1 MFKQGAFQI
10 DPNATPE
17 QIATKRA
24 LIAAMAPKYGSAKY
38 VGEGLGQLFY
48 GIGSGRQE
56 RRLDATESA
65 GTKSANDLFARIFG
79 TANSAQSPDMG
90 PLSVLGPTD
99 PWVAGA
105 EAPAGPDPTK
115 TYLGMPDVAEGGLS
129 FPGQPKVTPEGS
141 SGLSF
146 GSNVGQSSG
155 GSAEAIF
162 RETLLAGGLPA
173 HAVEGIMMNAHDESA
188 FNPNAVGDS
197 GAAFGMLQWN
207 GPRKRAL
214 EKFAAENGEN
224 PADPAV
230 QAKFTLYELQG
241 PESAAGRALLAAG
254 TAGEAGA
261 AFVNHYERPAESHRA
276 RREAAY
282 LGGGGRTAGSG
293 GSSAGA
299 AAPAP
304 TSAPSI
310 PINELYM
317 ALQNPWL
324 SGEQKGLITSM
335 IQEQQQA
342 SDPLRQ
348 LQIAQAEAELA
359 KTNAPA
365 APPEELTTRMMLAE
379 QAGLEQGTPEYQT
392 YLLTGELPEQA
403 GSNVPAGFATLD
415 MQAQAAGYAPGTPEY
430 QEFMRN
436 GGASGTPAAF
446 TALDLQARA
455 AGYEPGTPEYQRFMA
470 SRGAYERSSDAA
482 IGKAQGEDAA
492 LYESMTS
499 KMPGLES
506 VVDELS
512 AIADEATY
520 TSTGQAANWIGKQL
534 GFEPSEAAVARTKY
548 IAMVDNQVLPML
560 RDTFGAAFTV
570 AEGESLRATLGDPN
584 KTPEEKKVV
593 LEAFIEQK
601 KRDVEALGRRVNGSE
616 TPAAPATGATVP
628 ITSDAEYDALPSG
641 TMFQGPDGK
650 VRRKP

>member
-1 MFKQGAFQI
+1 MVFKTGAFQI
-10 DPNATPE
+10 SPDMTPE
-17 QIATKRA
+17 QVANKRA
-24 LIAAMAPKYGSAKY
+24 MIAALLPKFGSAKY
-38 VGEGLGQLFY
+38 VGEGIGQLAT
-48 GIGSGRQE
+48 GVVAGRQG
-56 RRLDATESA
+56 RKLDEIESK
-65 GTKSANDLFARIFG
+65 GTAAANSLFERIFG

-90 PLSVLGPTD
+90 PLTVLGMQP
-99 PWVAGA
+99 
-105 EAPAGPDPTK
+105 EAPPKPTGPEYPLGVDELPQAPTTPGGYSMGTEVKSYIPDEVKNGIFAGESGGDYNALFGFSNRPGGKFANTRLTDMTVDEALNFASPSGEYGQTVK
-115 TYLGMPDVAEGGLS
+115 GQIGRVATPMGAYQIVGTTLRAAKEGLGLTGNEKM
-129 FPGQPKVTPEGS
+129 TPELQDMLG
-141 SGLSF
+141 GWIYENQGTGAWAGYRGPQASF
-146 GSNVGQSSG
+146 TPAA
-155 GSAEAIF
+155 GSAA
-162 RETLLAGGLPA
+162 P
-173 HAVEGIMMNAHDESA
+173 
-188 FNPNAVGDS
+188 S
-197 GAAFGMLQWN
+197 G
-207 GPRKRAL
+207 
-214 EKFAAENGEN
+214 
-224 PADPAV
+224 
-230 QAKFTLYELQG
+230 Y
-241 PESAAGRALLAAG
+241 
-254 TAGEAGA
+254 
-261 AFVNHYERPAESHRA
+261 
-276 RREAAY
+276 
-282 LGGGGRTAGSG
+282 
-293 GSSAGA
+293 GA

-342 SDPLRQ
+342 SDPLYQ
-348 LQIAQAEAELA
+348 LQLAQAQADLA

-506 VVDELS
+506 VVDKLS

-616 TPAAPATGATVP
+616 TPAAPATGAAVP

>member
-1 MFKQGAFQI
+1 MVFKTGAFQI
-10 DPNATPE
+10 SPNMTPD
-17 QIATKRA
+17 QVANKRA
-24 LIAAMAPKYGSAKY
+24 MIAALLPKFGSAKY
-38 VGEGLGQLFY
+38 VGEGIGQLAT
-48 GIGSGRQE
+48 GVMAGRQG
-56 RRLDATESA
+56 RKLDEIEGK
-65 GTKSANDLFARIFG
+65 GTASANSLWERLMG

-90 PLSVLGPTD
+90 PLTVLGMKPE
-99 PWVAGA
+99 G
-105 EAPAGPDPTK
+105 PAMPPPDPNSPHALGDDAMAALGKPAMK
-115 TYLGMPDVAEGGLS
+115 TAADPASIKAGLVARGLPEHVAEG
-129 FPGQPKVTPEGS
+129 FVMNFQDE
-141 SGLSF
+141 SGLNPGINEAAPTVPGSRGGF
-146 GSNVGQSSG
+146 GLYQL
-155 GSAEAIF
+155 
-162 RETLLAGGLPA
+162 T
-173 HAVEGIMMNAHDESA
+173 
-188 FNPNAVGDS
+188 
-197 GAAFGMLQWN
+197 
-207 GPRKRAL
+207 GPRRRAY
-214 EKFAAENGEN
+214 EAYAAEKGV
-224 PADPAV
+224 PLDDVDAQLD
-230 QAKFTLYELQG
+230 FMMMELQG
-241 PESAAGRALLAAG
+241 PEAAAWSKISG
-254 TAGEAGA
+254 TQNAGEAGA
-261 AFVNHYERPAESHRA
+261 AIVNSFLRPAEEHRA
-276 RREAAY
+276 SRVAKY
-282 LGGGGRTAGSG
+282 LGGTT
-293 GSSAGA
+293 